1 MRFINLDIGLAG
13 GFFCIF
19 FTGVSSPAMV
29 SDIPYAVMKKMCCL
43 LNVKSAVGDD
53 YRALAGELGMK
64 TSDVRLL
71 SQKDDPT
78 DEVMKWWEPQ
88 KSATVKE
95 FREILMRM
103 QRHDVLAIIDE
114 GKQEGKKI
122 YKIKSRTNNM
132 KGHLI
137 ADTPR

>member
-1 MRFINLDIGLAG
+1 
-13 GFFCIF
+13 
-19 FTGVSSPAMV
+19 MV

>member
-1 MRFINLDIGLAG
+1 
-13 GFFCIF
+13 
-19 FTGVSSPAMV
+19 
-29 SDIPYAVMKKMCCL
+29 
-43 LNVKSAVGDD
+43 
-53 YRALAGELGMK
+53 
-64 TSDVRLL
+64 
-71 SQKDDPT
+71 
-78 DEVMKWWEPQ
+78 
-88 KSATVKE
+88 
-95 FREILMRM
+95 MRM